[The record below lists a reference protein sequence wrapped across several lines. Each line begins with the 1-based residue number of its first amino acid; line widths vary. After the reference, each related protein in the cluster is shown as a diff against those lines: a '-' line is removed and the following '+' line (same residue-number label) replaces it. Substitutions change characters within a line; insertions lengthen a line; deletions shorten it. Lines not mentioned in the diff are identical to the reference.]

1 MASGTT
7 SPKIAAVLRL
17 PTGWIDSITD
27 RFFLLSSHPYLGRA
41 RDDDF
46 GAGSR
51 SFPVGEHVIVYCVE
65 DDDVLILRVAQSSK
79 VPSAPNPGRSPP
91 AAEKSREFRDGS
103 EPLPSPWPVL
113 PFRR

>member
-27 RFFLLSSHPYLGRA
+27 RFFLLASHPYLGRA

-51 SFPVGEHVIVYCVE
+51 SFVVGEYVVIYCIE
-65 DDDVLILRVAQSSK
+65 DEVGLILRAPHGARDIAALFDQDVTMPRDPCHVARH
-79 VPSAPNPGRSPP
+79 ANP
-91 AAEKSREFRDGS
+91 
-103 EPLPSPWPVL
+103 
-113 PFRR
+113 